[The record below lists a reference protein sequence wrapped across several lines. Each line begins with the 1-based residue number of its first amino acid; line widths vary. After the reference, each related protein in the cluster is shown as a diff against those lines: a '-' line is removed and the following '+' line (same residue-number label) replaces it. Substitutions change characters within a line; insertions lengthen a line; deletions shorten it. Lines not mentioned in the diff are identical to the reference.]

1 MLGGRKINVRRE
13 KAGTVFK
20 VTIDRDNQRL
30 TGTMEIVDPRDL
42 KLKFNL
48 KATETGPELSFEMTE
63 VDGKLKVNGAIAGS
77 VPVGILRSFEIQKKE
92 DEER

>member
-1 MLGGRKINVRRE
+1 MFGGEKINVRKE

-20 VTIDRDNQRL
+20 VAIDRDNQRL

-48 KATETGPELSFEMTE
+48 KALENGQEFNFEITE
-63 VDGKLKVNGAIAGS
+63 VDGKLKVNGAISGS
-77 VPVGILRSFEIQKKE
+77 IPVGILRSFEVQKKE
-92 DEER
+92 EER